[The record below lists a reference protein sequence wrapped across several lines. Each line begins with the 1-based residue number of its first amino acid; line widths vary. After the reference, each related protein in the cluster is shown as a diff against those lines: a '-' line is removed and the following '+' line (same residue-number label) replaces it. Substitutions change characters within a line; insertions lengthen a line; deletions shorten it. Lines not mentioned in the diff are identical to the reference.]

1 MGYPCRQQTSSVCQ
15 MRSVFASPSYDLN
28 QADRYNQILGQVL
41 NLFPSQSLIQYSFV
55 CHRFRDLINRIIH
68 ERLLKAASLKDHKL
82 ILECYH
88 PTAQYT
94 EPYLLCEYLGTP
106 GLSDINRRESSTN
119 NGNPGIRELGTLY
132 SRFLPRS
139 KDAESDPRV
148 VRPHPA
154 GDVPGSRTSPTPYS
168 SSRSAQTDIITRAVS
183 MESHELFS
191 QLCVSASL
199 VQVGPRRGVFL
210 SCMDVLKKTT
220 TRMFRD
226 WLGGKTRTSNDP
238 DPNISEPSTNGT
250 ANKPSSS
257 SEQSRRL
264 MWVDPENNVGLR
276 VLAHERK
283 WMRNA
288 PILIHQD
295 EDQAISYS
303 LELVGRLWSI
313 PPIIEGEHMALH
325 APQDLD

>member
-1 MGYPCRQQTSSVCQ
+1 M
-15 MRSVFASPSYDLN
+15 
-28 QADRYNQILGQVL
+28 
-41 NLFPSQSLIQYSFV
+41 
-55 CHRFRDLINRIIH
+55 CHRFRDLVNRIIH
-68 ERLLKAASLKDHKL
+68 NRLLKAASLKDHKL

-106 GLSDINRRESSTN
+106 GLSDINGRETSTRN
-119 NGNPGIRELGTLY
+119 DNPGMGELGTLY
-132 SRFLPRS
+132 SQFLPRS
-139 KDAESDPRV
+139 KDAESEPRIA
-148 VRPHPA
+148 RSHPA
-154 GDVPGSRTSPTPYS
+154 GDVPGSRTSPTPS
-168 SSRSAQTDIITRAVS
+168 SSDTPAQPDIITRAVS

-210 SCMDVLKKTT
+210 SCVDVLKKTT

-226 WLGGKTRTSNDP
+226 WLSGKTGKSNDP
-238 DPNISEPSTNGT
+238 DSDIP
-250 ANKPSSS
+250 KPSAKGAAGKASFA
-257 SEQSRRL
+257 SEESRRL

-276 VLAHERK
+276 VRAHERK
-283 WMRNA
+283 WRRDT

-303 LELVGRLWSI
+303 LELAGELLSFPPNKDRRSRSSPYGTRLGLILHRGTRPDNTPSLNGRKI
-313 PPIIEGEHMALH
+313 DP
-325 APQDLD
+325 

>member
-1 MGYPCRQQTSSVCQ
+1 MNS
-15 MRSVFASPSYDLN
+15 
-28 QADRYNQILGQVL
+28 
-41 NLFPSQSLIQYSFV
+41 FPSQSLIQYSFV
-55 CHRFRDLINRIIH
+55 CHRFRDLIVRIIH
-68 ERLLKAASLKDHKL
+68 NRLLKAASLKDHKL

-106 GLSDINRRESSTN
+106 GLSDANGREAFTQD
-119 NGNPGIRELGTLY
+119 GNHRMGELGMLY

-139 KDAESDPRV
+139 KDAESEPRI
-148 VRPHPA
+148 VRSHPA
-154 GDVPGSRTSPTPYS
+154 GDVPGSRTSPTPS
-168 SSRSAQTDIITRAVS
+168 SSSTPLQPDIITRAVS

-210 SCMDVLKKTT
+210 SCVDVLKKTT

-226 WLGGKTRTSNDP
+226 WLSGKTETSNDP
-238 DPNISEPSTNGT
+238 DLDVSEHFTNGM
-250 ANKPSSS
+250 ASKPRSS

-276 VLAHERK
+276 VRAHERK
-283 WMRNA
+283 WIRNA

-303 LELVGRLWSI
+303 LELSGMLWLF
-313 PPIIEGEHMALH
+313 PPIAKEAKEQLSTRH
-325 APQDLD
+325 QT